1 MLFTLL
7 EKLYTSGFENKQY
20 GSRKDHNKEELR
32 RMKTK
37 DDFLEGAKVTK
48 DNQIYGTPNSKSKD
62 GTGNSPNDDV
72 GKNKHK
78 R

>member
-1 MLFTLL
+1 MT
-7 EKLYTSGFENKQY
+7 
-20 GSRKDHNKEELR
+20 
-32 RMKTK
+32 RMKPK

-62 GTGNSPNDDV
+62 GTGDSPNDNV
-72 GKNKHK
+72 GNFKNKSN

>member
-1 MLFTLL
+1 M
-7 EKLYTSGFENKQY
+7 K
-20 GSRKDHNKEELR
+20 

-48 DNQIYGTPNSKSKD
+48 DNQIFGTANSKSKN
-62 GTGNSPNDDV
+62 GTGDSPNDNVD
-72 GKNKHK
+72 KNKNEGN

>member
-1 MLFTLL
+1 MTLTQ
-7 EKLYTSGFENKQY
+7 EMK
-20 GSRKDHNKEELR
+20 

-37 DDFLEGAKVTK
+37 DNFLEGAKVTK
-48 DNQIYGTPNSKSKD
+48 DNQIFGTPNSKSKD

-72 GKNKHK
+72 GNNKHK